1 MTITEIIV
9 TILLGTAAGFINT
22 FAGGGSMLVVPFLI
36 FIGLP
41 ANVANA
47 TNRIAILL
55 QNVVSV
61 SGFKQKRILD
71 FKTDSKLLLPVAL
84 GSIVGAF
91 IAVDINE
98 EIFKK
103 VIAGLLIVMFFMLLL
118 NPDAWVKAN
127 ADKAK
132 MKSPWLRNIIFFF
145 LGIYGGFIQ
154 IGIGFFLLAGLVLG
168 CGYDLLKANAIKLF
182 IVLYLARLSLW
193 QTLYTGTISVDF
205 KVGLIRSLW
214 KYAWGMVRSTF
225 QYQMGSQ
232 IHPVFPA
239 RRTRH
244 CSRTPVFQ
252 LTEFKQSITSRE
264 NFLKRPFHTGLL
276 VNFAIQIQRS
286 WK

>member
-1 MTITEIIV
+1 MTITIV

-61 SGFKQKRILD
+61 GSFKQKKILD

-84 GSIVGAF
+84 GSIAGAF

-103 VIAGLLIVMFFMLLL
+103 VIAGLLIIMFFMLLL

-132 MKSPWLRNIIFFF
+132 MKSPWLRNVIFFL

-182 IVLYLARLSLW
+182 IVLFYTIIALAIFIWNDL
-193 QTLYTGTISVDF
+193 VDL
-205 KVGLIRSLW
+205 KVGLILACGNMLGAWLGVRFSIKW
-214 KYAWGMVRSTF
+214 GAKYIRYF
-225 QYQMGSQ
+225 
-232 IHPVFPA
+232 
-239 RRTRH
+239 
-244 CSRTPVFQ
+244 
-252 LTEFKQSITSRE
+252 
-264 NFLKRPFHTGLL
+264 LL
-276 VNFAIQIQRS
+276 VVLVIVAARLLFS
-286 WK
+286 